1 MREKGLYMKKE
12 LSVKLEKE
20 VLSLVTDITFS
31 CVPDWYN
38 SIFTDLKM
46 NLIIPKH
53 RENHKGMPAIL
64 WLCGG
69 AYSVVSNSAWMPELM
84 YFARKGF
91 VVASAEYR
99 TSNKATFPAGIIDV
113 KAAIRYLKAHAD
125 QFCIDPSKIFV
136 MGESAGG
143 TYACLA
149 GVTDKMKEWDQG
161 DHLHVDSSVAGVVD
175 FYGPVNIEESPV
187 AKKENVP
194 SWVTVAFLGED
205 SYDENAKSAS
215 AVNYI
220 DQDSSPFLI
229 LHGTGDTTVPIAQSD
244 ELYEKL
250 KEHNVYTEYYKI
262 KDAEHGEDSFYQE
275 EVKEIVY
282 SFLKKICDE
291 IS

>member
-1 MREKGLYMKKE
+1 MKKE
-12 LSVKLEKE
+12 LSVKLKNE

-31 CVPDWYN
+31 CVPDWYD
-38 SIFTDLKM
+38 STFADLKM

-53 RENHKGMPAIL
+53 RENHKKMPAIL

-69 AYSVVSNSAWMPELM
+69 AYSVVSNSTWMPELM

-113 KAAIRYLKAHAD
+113 KAAIRYLKAHSD
-125 QFCIDPSKIFV
+125 QFCIDSSKIFV

-149 GVTDKMKEWDQG
+149 GVTNKKKAWDQG
-161 DHLHVDSSVAGVVD
+161 EYLQVDSSVAGVID
-175 FYGPVNIEESPV
+175 FYGPVNMEETPIMPKDS
-187 AKKENVP
+187 VP
-194 SWVTVAFLGED
+194 SWVTVAFLGEN
-205 SYDENAKSAS
+205 SYDENIKSAS
-215 AVNYI
+215 AVNYV
-220 DQDSSPFLI
+220 DHDSAPFLI
-229 LHGTGDTTVPIAQSD
+229 FHGSEDTTVSIAQSD

-250 KEHNVYTEYYKI
+250 MEHNVYAEYYTI
-262 KDAEHGEDSFYQE
+262 KGVEHGEDSFFQE

-282 SFLKKICDE
+282 DFLKRICE
-291 IS
+291 KMS

>member
-1 MREKGLYMKKE
+1 M
-12 LSVKLEKE
+12 
-20 VLSLVTDITFS
+20 
-31 CVPDWYN
+31 
-38 SIFTDLKM
+38 
-46 NLIIPKH
+46 
-53 RENHKGMPAIL
+53 
-64 WLCGG
+64 
-69 AYSVVSNSAWMPELM
+69 VSNSAWMPELM